1 MRSQVDCSVEFV
13 EHSCD
18 HKRSLNSR
26 SILKLNSNL
35 NFILR
40 EILYS
45 CIISVVN
52 NLWKPFKSYSFVVNN
67 KTNYLNGFSTLGLIL
82 FSVIFILMPQSIN
95 SKPLVKSSI
104 GPIVSSDTFSYAM
117 VCVVLL
123 SLSIFDMF
131 ITLLV

>member
-1 MRSQVDCSVEFV
+1 MRSQIDCSVEFV

-26 SILKLNSNL
+26 SILKLNSNH

-52 NLWKPFKSYSFVVNN
+52 NLWKPFKSYSSVVNN

-104 GPIVSSDTFSYAM
+104 VSSDTFSYAM
-117 VCVVLL
+117 VCLL
-123 SLSIFDMF
+123 SLPLSIFNMF
-131 ITLLV
+131 ITLLIKI